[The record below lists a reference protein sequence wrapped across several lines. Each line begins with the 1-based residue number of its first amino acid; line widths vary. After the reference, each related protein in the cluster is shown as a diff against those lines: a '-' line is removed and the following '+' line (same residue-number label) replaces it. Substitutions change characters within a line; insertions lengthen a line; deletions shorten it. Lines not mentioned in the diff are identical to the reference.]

1 MLWQAEQL
9 IPRTALHDRRFGPQP
24 LTVFT
29 SVEYVTLDFAL
40 YFLTGPRFNMLP
52 GRPLRNA
59 LCGVCRYCRGVDG
72 VEAQRRWRLKS
83 GCVSPA
89 DMKLY
94 A

>member
-1 MLWQAEQL
+1 MIVRPAASHSVYLCRVCDTRL
-9 IPRTALHDRRFGPQP
+9 RALFPDGPA
-24 LTVFT
+24 F
-29 SVEYVTLDFAL
+29 
-40 YFLTGPRFNMLP
+40 MLP

-59 LCGVCRYCRGVDG
+59 LCGVYRYCRGVDG

-89 DMKLY
+89 DMNLY